1 MAPRGCLRLGRSAFC
16 FGYWKAGFSE
26 WANLGP
32 LLLRTQLIVL
42 HGVRSTSFV
51 GAFGPRFSANTDSKP
66 PTQRAAMAQQIR
78 LSAPRNI
85 SSLKLRDLPALNIVA
100 PSSSLS
106 PKIVKPILR
115 SNPARGRGLTT
126 AHARGGPG
134 HLQGAARLVSCRTC
148 DAGIY
153 LIFHLAS
160 YFAALE
166 FTSLEGLPW
175 ASFEQKC
182 QEVI

>member
-1 MAPRGCLRLGRSAFC
+1 MGGAFC

-51 GAFGPRFSANTDSKP
+51 GASGPRFSANTDSKP

-100 PSSSLS
+100 PQAPYLQKSLN
-106 PKIVKPILR
+106 R
-115 SNPARGRGLTT
+115 SCDLSRRGKGTSRLLTLEADPAIYMWTSMT
-126 AHARGGPG
+126 AFAC
-134 HLQGAARLVSCRTC
+134 SCTEMAIAC
-148 DAGIY
+148 G
-153 LIFHLAS
+153 
-160 YFAALE
+160 
-166 FTSLEGLPW
+166 
-175 ASFEQKC
+175 
-182 QEVI
+182 

>member
-100 PSSSLS
+100 PFKL
-106 PKIVKPILR
+106 
-115 SNPARGRGLTT
+115 
-126 AHARGGPG
+126 
-134 HLQGAARLVSCRTC
+134 
-148 DAGIY
+148 
-153 LIFHLAS
+153 LIS
-160 YFAALE
+160 
-166 FTSLEGLPW
+166 
-175 ASFEQKC
+175 KNR
-182 QEVI
+182 

>member
-1 MAPRGCLRLGRSAFC
+1 MCGNQRVPGSSPGAPTTQSSETHANKSASGRAAFAAISRAWWSPISGLCAEISSLRLFRRASLPAAKISFLATGWR
-16 FGYWKAGFSE
+16 GYWKARFSE

-51 GAFGPRFSANTDSKP
+51 GAFGPRFSANADSKP

-85 SSLKLRDLPALNIVA
+85 SSLKLRDLPALNTLA

-115 SNPARGRGLTT
+115 SS
-126 AHARGGPG
+126 
-134 HLQGAARLVSCRTC
+134 AA
-148 DAGIY
+148 G
-153 LIFHLAS
+153 
-160 YFAALE
+160 
-166 FTSLEGLPW
+166 
-175 ASFEQKC
+175 
-182 QEVI
+182 

>member
-1 MAPRGCLRLGRSAFC
+1 MVSCLPARRTPTAGRKIEAPLNWRAFC

-66 PTQRAAMAQQIR
+66 PTQRAAVAQQIR

-115 SNPARGRGLTT
+115 SNPAGGRGLTT
-126 AHARGGPG
+126 AHARGGPA
-134 HLQGAARLVSCRTC
+134 HLHVDKYDGFRMLVHR
-148 DAGIY
+148 DGDR
-153 LIFHLAS
+153 
-160 YFAALE
+160 
-166 FTSLEGLPW
+166 G
-175 ASFEQKC
+175 
-182 QEVI
+182 